1 MLPDTLRVGIT
12 GGIGSGKTYVSKIFE
27 VLGID
32 VYYADERAKWLQVHN
47 SALVQQI
54 REAFG
59 SQAYKRDGQL
69 NRTFLADQV
78 FSDPEKLTL
87 LNGFVHPQ
95 VAKDYRHWVA
105 QRTDHPYTVKE
116 AALLFE
122 TEAYQQVDKIITV
135 NAPVAVRMQRV
146 MRRDPQRT
154 QAQLKR
160 IIAQQLSDAERS
172 QRADYTIDNSGT
184 TLVAPQVVRIHHRF
198 IHNTVA

>member
-32 VYYADERAKWLQVHN
+32 VYYADERAKWLQAHN
-47 SALVQQI
+47 STLVQQI

-59 SQAYKRDGQL
+59 SQAYNSEGQL

-78 FSDPEKLTL
+78 FSDSEKLAL

-95 VAKDYRHWVA
+95 VAEDYRQWIM

-122 TEAYQQVDKIITV
+122 TNSYQKLDKIITI
-135 NAPVAVRMQRV
+135 NAPEAVRIQRV
-146 MRRDPQRT
+146 LRRDPQRS
-154 QAQLKR
+154 QAQLKG
-160 IIAQQLSDAERS
+160 IMAQQLSDAERRL
-172 QRADYTIDNSGT
+172 RADYTIDNSGT
-184 TLVAPQVVRIHHRF
+184 TLVAPQVVHIHHRF